1 MTHKEVEKLKVGDKV
16 MVILTVKK
24 EKDTDGF
31 FRCTAGDDDF
41 VFRTNIL
48 KYGEK
53 VGQND

>member
-1 MTHKEVEKLKVGDKV
+1 MTDKEVEKLKVGDKV
-16 MVILTVKK
+16 MIILTVKK
-24 EKDTDGF
+24 EKDRDGF